1 MKIKI
6 IQKGWE
12 GYTGILG
19 TVTFKDGVSIRDL
32 TPNEQAYFSVVMRVA
47 EVEDDGTETHYSA
60 NSELTRISKIQMPV
74 QEKRKTVAEIKAEA
88 PEPEPAPAIVA
99 PDPMPVTEAPVEQK
113 KWTREELEAIADKDG
128 IRGLRVIGTP
138 LNAKNTSIHKL
149 IDEIL
154 TAQAKA

>member
-19 TVTFKDGVSIRDL
+19 TVMFKDGVSTRDL

-47 EVEDDGTETHYSA
+47 EIENDGTETHYSA
-60 NSELTRISKIQMPV
+60 SAELTRTGKIQMPV
-74 QEKRKTVAEIKAEA
+74 VEKRKTVEQIEAEA
-88 PEPEPAPAIVA
+88 PAPAADEVTA
-99 PDPMPVTEAPVEQK
+99 PDPMPVEQPTEK
-113 KWTREELEAIADKDG
+113 KVWTREELEEVADKDG

-138 LNAKNTSIHKL
+138 MGAKNTSIHKL

-154 TAQAKA
+154 TFQAKA

>member
-6 IQKGWE
+6 TQKGWE

-19 TVTFKDGVSIRDL
+19 TVMFKDGVSTRDL

-60 NSELTRISKIQMPV
+60 NAELTRTSKIKMPV
-74 QEKRKTVAEIKAEA
+74 VERRKTVAETEAEA
-88 PEPEPAPAIVA
+88 PTPAPDAVSA
-99 PDPMPVTEAPVEQK
+99 PDPMPVEEPTEK
-113 KWTREELEAIADKDG
+113 KVWTREELEEVADKDG

-138 LNAKNTSIHKL
+138 LGAKNTSIHKL

-154 TAQAKA
+154 TFQAKA